1 LKRSKSLNEK
11 ERDIPL
17 AAANAPGIVF
27 GLITALT
34 ALI

>member
-1 LKRSKSLNEK
+1 
-11 ERDIPL
+11 L

>member
-1 LKRSKSLNEK
+1 
-11 ERDIPL
+11 L

-34 ALI
+34 ALF